1 MAETKLTKVGQ
12 NSVLSTLSSSLLL
25 PWKMEPWSSFL
36 SSTLLPATANRW
48 LLLGSVFALL
58 WGWFAA
64 SFLWPVLYMVGG
76 CHTLICIFSD
86 HGLCLVSEC

>member
-12 NSVLSTLSSSLLL
+12 NSVLSILSSLLL
-25 PWKMEPWSSFL
+25 PWKMEPLSSFL
-36 SSTLLPATANRW
+36 SSTLLPKTANRW
-48 LLLGSVFALL
+48 LLLGSVFALF

-76 CHTLICIFSD
+76 CNTLYF
-86 HGLCLVSEC
+86 

>member
-12 NSVLSTLSSSLLL
+12 NSVLSILSSLLL
-25 PWKMEPWSSFL
+25 PWKMEPLSVFL
-36 SSTLLPATANRW
+36 SSALLPKTANRW

-76 CHTLICIFSD
+76 CYTLICVFD
-86 HGLCLVSEC
+86 GHRLYLESEC